1 MIIIAGLGNPGKEY
15 EGTRHNVGF
24 DTLDVLADKY
34 GISISGFEHHSLVG
48 KGNIKGNKVLLMK
61 PQTYMNLSGVAVRA
75 VLDYYKE
82 DIDSL
87 IIIYDDIALPVGKLR
102 VRGKGSAGGHNG
114 IKSLINELGTQEF
127 NRVRVGVGEKPP
139 RWDLADWVLG
149 RYSSDDKE
157 IMKES
162 FKRAVSAIECIV
174 ETGIGSAM
182 NKFNG

>member
-15 EGTRHNVGF
+15 EGTRHNAGF
-24 DTLDVLADKY
+24 DTLDALADRH
-34 GISISGFEHHSLVG
+34 GIDISGFEHHALVG
-48 KGNIKGNKVLLMK
+48 KGNIKGQKVLLVK

-75 VLDYYKE
+75 LMDYYKE
-82 DIDSL
+82 DTDDL
-87 IIIYDDIALPVGKLR
+87 IIVYDDVALPPGRLR
-102 VRGKGSAGGHNG
+102 VRSKGSAGGHNG

-149 RYSSDDKE
+149 RYTKE
-157 IMKES
+157 DRDTMDEA
-162 FKRAVSAIECIV
+162 FKKAALAVECII
-174 ETGIGSAM
+174 ETGIGAAM